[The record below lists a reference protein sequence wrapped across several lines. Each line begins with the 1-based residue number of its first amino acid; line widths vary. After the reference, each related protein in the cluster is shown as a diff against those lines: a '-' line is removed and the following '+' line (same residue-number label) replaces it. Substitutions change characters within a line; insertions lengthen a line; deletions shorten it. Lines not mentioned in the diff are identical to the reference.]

1 MSRLFIWEFY
11 VRIRVMF
18 VKKNF
23 AWFVAGLIFFIFIAH
38 SFALYFSLYW
48 RYWWFDNVLHFL
60 GGLWLASVAIWFIYF
75 AGKIKA
81 EFIPALFILI
91 AVVSF
96 AVFGGVLWEFYEFSF
111 DFFFAKNGQMGFAQL
126 GLADTMSD
134 LFFDMLGGLTIA
146 LAFLRKKKADIA

>member
-1 MSRLFIWEFY
+1 MLI
-11 VRIRVMF
+11 
-18 VKKNF
+18 KKNF
-23 AWFVAGLIFFIFIAH
+23 AWLVKGLIILIFIAH

-81 EFIPALFILI
+81 EFIPAFSAII
-91 AVVSF
+91 AIVSF

-111 DFFFAKNGQMGFAQL
+111 DILFAKNGQMAFAQL

-134 LFFDMLGGLTIA
+134 LFFDMIGGLTIA
-146 LAFLRKKKADIA
+146 VVFLRKKKLEASIA